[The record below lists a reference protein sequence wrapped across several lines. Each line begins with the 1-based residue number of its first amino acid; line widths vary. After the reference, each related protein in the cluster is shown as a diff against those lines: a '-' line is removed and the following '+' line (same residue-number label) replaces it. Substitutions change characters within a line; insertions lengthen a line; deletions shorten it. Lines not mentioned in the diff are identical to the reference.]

1 MSKIL
6 VADDAS
12 FMRLMIRQILS
23 RRETIEIWEAE
34 NGQVAVDLFREQ
46 KPDLTL
52 LDITMPIKDGLEA
65 LQEMLILN
73 PHAKIIMCSAVAQEK
88 VIQRALELGATDFL
102 AKPFRAN
109 KLLEIVN
116 KYLCV

>member
-34 NGQVAVDLFREQ
+34 NGQVAVDLFCKQ
-46 KPDLTL
+46 KPDLIF
-52 LDITMPIKDGLEA
+52 LDITMPIKDGLET
-65 LQEMLILN
+65 LQEMLTLN
-73 PHAKIIMCSAVAQEK
+73 PQAKVIMCSAVAQEK
-88 VIQRALELGATDFL
+88 VVQRAIEMGATDFL
-102 AKPFRAN
+102 TKPFRAN

-116 KYLCV
+116 KYLRS